1 MYSLLSFVLG
11 IKNDI
16 VIYVDVVVYIWLV
29 VYYFYIVV
37 MCVYFFV

>member
-37 MCVYFFV
+37 MCVYFLV